1 MLSKIDFKS
10 RTLFS
15 TLEKHMSSTI
25 ASKFTL
31 YSTCTENTHIKRVDF
46 KSRIHFG
53 TLRKR
58 ICHIY
63 IYMIDSRNRDSQ
75 KTYMPN
81 EIDFRTRTLFGT
93 HRKRICRMRLT
104 TTLVLYSA
112 LTKGTCQ
119 VRLITSLVLY
129 SAQTQNA
136 HV

>member
-1 MLSKIDFKS
+1 
-10 RTLFS
+10 
-15 TLEKHMSSTI
+15 
-25 ASKFTL
+25 
-31 YSTCTENTHIKRVDF
+31 
-46 KSRIHFG
+46 
-53 TLRKR
+53 
-58 ICHIY
+58 
-63 IYMIDSRNRDSQ
+63 MIDSRNRDSQ

-81 EIDFRTRTLFGT
+81 EIDFRTRTLFGM